1 MNLMQR
7 RNNYLVFNEINKPLL
22 SLTRKAGAFIIFF
35 QRLMRLIFLYIIIS
49 TFGEKPYL
57 NNLIYL
63 YTVGLLNPQILAS
76 SLTFML
82 PVI

>member
-57 NNLIYL
+57 NNLID
-63 YTVGLLNPQILAS
+63 GMKEMLAAVEKRYEDS
-76 SLTFML
+76 KGSQ
-82 PVI
+82 